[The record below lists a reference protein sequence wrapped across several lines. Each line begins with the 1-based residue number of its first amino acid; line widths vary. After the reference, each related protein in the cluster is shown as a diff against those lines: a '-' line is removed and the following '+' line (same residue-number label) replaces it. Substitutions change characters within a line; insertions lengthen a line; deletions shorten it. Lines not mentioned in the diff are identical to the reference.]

1 MVGNFEEMYQDFLDP
16 WHQSEVSHVKNSARV
31 AVINWA
37 ERLSI
42 EIGGVKGPRIRVRLR
57 AYNSPT

>member
-16 WHQSEVSHVKNSARV
+16 WHQSEVSHVKDSARV

-42 EIGGVKGPRIRVRLR
+42 EIGGG
-57 AYNSPT
+57 

>member
-1 MVGNFEEMYQDFLDP
+1 MRYQDYVIKDGKLVGNFEEMYQDFLDP
-16 WHQSEVSHVKNSARV
+16 WHQSEVSHVKDSARV

-42 EIGGVKGPRIRVRLR
+42 EIGGG
-57 AYNSPT
+57 